1 MGVHGPKHCMGSYNV
16 RFILHRIY
24 LLGET
29 LMTYAYTTI
38 LAAVLLFIGVVSIDR
53 YMIITPIEPNTLSE
67 GRILDVR

>member
-1 MGVHGPKHCMGSYNV
+1 MGFRGQEYRMGSYNV

-53 YMIITPIEPNTLSE
+53 YMLIETVPPNEVSIKY
-67 GRILDVR
+67 GD